1 MPGFIVHAERK
12 GLNGSFRYGHAF
24 FLRTCLM
31 SYASGWTLRTGS
43 KDKETPGVQER
54 RLSGKDIRFLY
65 MAWVMGARCI
75 ASLKLI
81 PFQDPCVI
89 REVAGHGDVRV
100 T

>member
-1 MPGFIVHAERK
+1 MHAERK

-31 SYASGWTLRTGS
+31 SSVSGWTLRIGS

-65 MAWVMGARCI
+65 MAPWVMGGYPMPGRGYY
-75 ASLKLI
+75 LNVGYR
-81 PFQDPCVI
+81 F
-89 REVAGHGDVRV
+89 
-100 T
+100 

>member
-31 SYASGWTLRTGS
+31 SSASGWTLRTGS

-65 MAWVMGARCI
+65 MALLVVGAWCMACPDI
-75 ASLKLI
+75 GHS
-81 PFQDPCVI
+81 
-89 REVAGHGDVRV
+89 AGACPVSWMLCHQ

>member
-12 GLNGSFRYGHAF
+12 GLNGSFRYGHVF

-31 SYASGWTLRTGS
+31 SSVSGWTLRIGS

-65 MAWVMGARCI
+65 IVPM
-75 ASLKLI
+75 
-81 PFQDPCVI
+81 
-89 REVAGHGDVRV
+89 RV
-100 T
+100 DGTLHHLALRGP

>member
-31 SYASGWTLRTGS
+31 SSASGWTLRTGS

-65 MAWVMGARCI
+65 MVRPRVDGRLHRQSETC
-75 ASLKLI
+75 S
-81 PFQDPCVI
+81 FSRGFHVI
-89 REVAGHGDVRV
+89 RGADM
-100 T
+100 TLFA